1 MLNGGHQS
9 RDNPWGPKTGFVG
22 RDSFTG
28 THQSFPINCLEDP
41 LQAAVWALEPPPPFE
56 NLNNKP
62 VQVLE
67 DFFVKTIDTVSLGQ
81 TKVPA

>member
-1 MLNGGHQS
+1 MVGIRIPGA
-9 RDNPWGPKTGFVG
+9 RVKAGFVG
-22 RDSFTG
+22 RDSCTG
-28 THQSFPINCLEDP
+28 THQSFPINCLEDS
-41 LQAAVWALEPPPPFE
+41 LQAAVWALEHPPPPFE

-62 VQVLE
+62 EQVLE